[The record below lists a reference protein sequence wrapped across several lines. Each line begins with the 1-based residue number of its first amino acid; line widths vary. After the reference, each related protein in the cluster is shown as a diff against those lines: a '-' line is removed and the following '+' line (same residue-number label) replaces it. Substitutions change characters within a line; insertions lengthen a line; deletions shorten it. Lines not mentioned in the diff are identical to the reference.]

1 MTAISRP
8 VQVVITVAVTA
19 VAVLFLARAPPT
31 SRRPGSTEPRE
42 AREGARSSMDIQE
55 TALPGVGLRHDF
67 TTKAGRQLGVVTHRT
82 GRRDLLVY
90 DPSDPDRSQEVI
102 QLTDEEADALAEML
116 GAARLVEH
124 LGRLQ
129 RVEGLAIDWLEIRA
143 GSPYAG
149 RTIADTQARSRTGV
163 SIVAILR
170 GERAIPAPTPDQRL
184 DAGDTLVVVGTA
196 EGVRALSALLG
207 S

>member
-1 MTAISRP
+1 M
-8 VQVVITVAVTA
+8 
-19 VAVLFLARAPPT
+19 
-31 SRRPGSTEPRE
+31 E
-42 AREGARSSMDIQE
+42 IQE

-67 TTKAGRQLGVVTHRT
+67 TTRAGRQLGVVSYRT

-90 DPSDPDRSQEVI
+90 ERDDPDATQEVI
-102 QLTDEEADALAEML
+102 RLTDEEADALAELL

-124 LGRLQ
+124 LAALTQ
-129 RVEGLAIDWLEIRA
+129 QVEGLAIDWLPIRP

-149 RTIADTQARSRTGV
+149 RAIADTQARSRTGV

-170 GERAIPAPTPDQRL
+170 GDGAIPAPTPDVRL
-184 DAGDTLVVVGTA
+184 DPGDTLVVVGTPK
-196 EGVRALSALLG
+196 GVKDLSKLLG